1 MSPRVDRPR
10 QPGPDPLRT
19 EAHVEAQDALPWLAN
34 RTLAGAELERA
45 QAHVATCAAC
55 RADLALL
62 RTAHA
67 AGPGPDL
74 DWDPERA
81 LARLQ
86 PQLDAAQDAPPAQ
99 PDQSR
104 AGQPHTGQPRTDQQ
118 HTGQPHTDQPD
129 TGQPHTDQP
138 CTGKRQTGLLQRWR
152 TRLAANDGTWLRAA
166 VAAQFG
172 AIAVLA
178 VLLART
184 AGQADAPHD
193 YRVLGAAGASDAARL
208 VVTFRPD
215 TPERELRR
223 IVRAGG
229 ARIVGG
235 PTVTDAWLLGV
246 DGATAPVLARL
257 RAEPAV
263 TLAEPLAPE
272 TRP

>member
-1 MSPRVDRPR
+1 MSPRVDPAFDADRAAS
-10 QPGPDPLRT
+10 DPLH
-19 EAHVEAQDALPWLAN
+19 AEAQDALPWLAN
-34 RTLAGAELERA
+34 GTLAGAELERV
-45 QAHVATCAAC
+45 QAHVETCARC

-62 RTAHA
+62 RTARA

-86 PQLDAAQDAPPAQ
+86 PQLLAQRRIPDGAPHDVPAPAPQ
-99 PDQSR
+99 P
-104 AGQPHTGQPRTDQQ
+104 GQPVP
-118 HTGQPHTDQPD
+118 
-129 TGQPHTDQP
+129 
-138 CTGKRQTGLLQRWR
+138 GLLQRWR
-152 TRLAANDGTWLRAA
+152 AHLAANDGAWLRAA
-166 VAAQFG
+166 VAAQFC

-184 AGQADAPHD
+184 AGPADAPD
-193 YRVLGAAGASDAARL
+193 AYRALGAAGASEAARV

-229 ARIVGG
+229 AHIVGG

-263 TLAEPLAPE
+263 TLAEPLAAEP
-272 TRP
+272 RP